1 LVVLRGVIHNPSRK
15 IPAKP
20 PHGPCLNPSQTGG
33 NPLSH

>member
-20 PHGPCLNPSQTGG
+20 PHGPC
-33 NPLSH
+33 